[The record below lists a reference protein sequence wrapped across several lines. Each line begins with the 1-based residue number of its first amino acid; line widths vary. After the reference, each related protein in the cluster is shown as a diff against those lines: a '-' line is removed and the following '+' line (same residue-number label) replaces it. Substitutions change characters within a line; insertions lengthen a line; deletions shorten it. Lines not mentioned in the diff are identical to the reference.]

1 MFAKLPAS
9 KPCCCG
15 SSGTTNSVVGG
26 ISGTCPTGVPPP
38 PLLPLGVN
46 DGALLG
52 VNAGVLPP
60 PVLRLNGL
68 TPLRIEPGVGLPDPV
83 PTSFAIFC
91 PDL

>member
-15 SSGTTNSVVGG
+15 ISGTWNSVVGG
-26 ISGTCPTGVPPP
+26 ICGTCPTGVPPP
-38 PLLPLGVN
+38 PPPPLGVN
-46 DGALLG
+46 DGVALLI
-52 VNAGVLPP
+52 GVLPP
-60 PVLRLNGL
+60 PRLLPLNGL
-68 TPLRIEPGVGLPDPV
+68 TPLSIEPGVGLPDPV